1 MYKGVTPTEYMRGRR
16 KQFKEAGLC
25 AYCGRPAQPGRTLC
39 QACAIYEAK
48 RSTLRIAKRKADGL
62 CTKCGKRP
70 PEAGV
75 KTCAECRERN
85 KQNCRRWYERQKEET
100 AWRR

>member
-1 MYKGVTPTEYMRGRR
+1 MPKGMTSAQYMRARR
-16 KQFKEAGLC
+16 AEFRARGGCSQC
-25 AYCGRPAQPGRTLC
+25 CRPAQPGRRLC
-39 QACAIYEAK
+39 KACAINEAK
-48 RSTLRIAKRKADGL
+48 RIALRIAKRKADGL

-85 KQNCRRWYERQKEET
+85 KQYCRRWYERQKEET

>member
-1 MYKGVTPTEYMRGRR
+1 MPKGMTSAQYMRERR
-16 KQFKEAGLC
+16 AEFRARGGC
-25 AYCGRPAQPGRTLC
+25 SVCGRPAQPGRTLC
-39 QACAIYEAK
+39 KACAIHEAK
-48 RSTLRIAKRKADGL
+48 RSAMRIAKRKADGL

-85 KQNCRRWYERQKEET
+85 KQYCRRWYERKKEET
-100 AWRR
+100 AWRK

>member
-1 MYKGVTPTEYMRGRR
+1 MPKGMTSAQYMRARR
-16 KQFKEAGLC
+16 AEFRARGGCSQ
-25 AYCGRPAQPGRTLC
+25 CGRPAQPGRALC
-39 QACAIYEAK
+39 KACAIYEAK
-48 RSTLRIAKRKADGL
+48 RSAMRIAKRKADGL

>member
-1 MYKGVTPTEYMRGRR
+1 MPKGMTSAQYMRARR
-16 KQFKEAGLC
+16 AEFRARGGCIE
-25 AYCGRPAQPGRTLC
+25 CGRPAQPGRILC
-39 QACAIYEAK
+39 KACAIYKSK
-48 RSTLRIAKRKADGL
+48 RSAMRIAQRKADGL

-75 KTCAECRERN
+75 NTCAECRERN

>member
-1 MYKGVTPTEYMRGRR
+1 MPKGMTSAQYMRARR
-16 KQFKEAGLC
+16 AEFIARGGCSK
-25 AYCGRPAQPGRTLC
+25 CGRPAQPVRKLC
-39 QACAIYEAK
+39 KACAVYEAK
-48 RSTLRIAKRKADGL
+48 RSAMRIAQRKADGL